1 MFIQDISS
9 FLYRGATLK
18 ELLKSAYFKFGLTA
32 FLSGGALILLYE
44 AINNWDSVG
53 IGWSTIYTIVSPFIY
68 GLVIAYLMCPIY
80 NATVRRMYGLTKDKW
95 RTRKGALRYARI
107 MATIVALMTMTF
119 VVGGLFALILPETIR
134 SITGLVQTMPSRV
147 NGLID
152 WMMSLSMNQNNPEM
166 AKAIETVINHV
177 TTSFLDWAETTLLPS
192 LGDYMSKTFL
202 GVWVTL
208 KTVMNLLIGVI
219 VSVYFL
225 NSKEKFKGQ
234 AKKTIMAL
242 CSKEKADDIFEFA
255 NYSNMQFGGFINGKI
270 IDSAII
276 GVLCFILM
284 TIIGLPYTV
293 LVSTIVG
300 ITNIVPFFGPFIGAI
315 PGTLIILLE
324 SPIEAF
330 YFVLLILALQQFD
343 GNILGPKILG
353 ETSGLASFWVMFAI
367 LVGGGLFG
375 FVGMVLG
382 VPTFAVIYYYT
393 GKLLKKKL
401 RRKNMPEDTEE
412 YMEFNKYDINRKDVL

>member
-1 MFIQDISS
+1 M
-9 FLYRGATLK
+9 K
-18 ELLKSAYFKFGLTA
+18 ELFRSTYFKFGLTVFIAGA
-32 FLSGGALILLYE
+32 FLILLFE
-44 AINNWDSVG
+44 AVNNWTSVG
-53 IGWSTIYTIVSPFIY
+53 SGWNALYTIVSPFVY
-68 GLVIAYLMCPIY
+68 GLVMAYLLCPVY
-80 NATVRRMYGLTKDKW
+80 NSIVRRMYGLTKDRW
-95 RTRKGALRYARI
+95 RTKKGALRYARI
-107 MATIVALMTMTF
+107 MATIVSLAVLF
-119 VVGGLFALILPETIR
+119 GVVGGLFALILPETIR
-134 SITGLVQTMPSRV
+134 SITGLIQTMPERV
-147 NGLID
+147 NALID
-152 WMMSLSMNQNNPEM
+152 WFMGLSVNQNNPEM
-166 AKAIETVINHV
+166 AAAVEALINHA
-177 TTSFLDWAETTLLPS
+177 TSSFMDWAENTLLPR

-208 KTVMNLLIGVI
+208 KTVMNILIGVI

-225 NSKEKFKGQ
+225 NSKEKFKAQ

-242 CSKEKADDIFEFA
+242 FTKEKADDIFELA

-276 GVLCFILM
+276 GVLCAILM
-284 TIIGLPYTV
+284 SIIGLPYTV

-324 SPIEAF
+324 SPIQAL
-330 YFVLLILALQQFD
+330 YFVLLIFGLQQFD

-375 FVGMVLG
+375 FPGMILG
-382 VPTFAVIYYYT
+382 VPTFAVIYYYA
-393 GKLLKKKL
+393 GKLLRKKL
-401 RRKNMPEDTEE
+401 KRKNMAEDTEE

>member
-1 MFIQDISS
+1 M
-9 FLYRGATLK
+9 K
-18 ELLKSAYFKFGLTA
+18 ELLKSTYFKFGLTIFIA
-32 FLSGGALILLYE
+32 GAGLILLFE
-44 AINNWDSVG
+44 AVNNWNSVG
-53 IGWSTIYTIVSPFIY
+53 TGWDTVYTIVSPFIY
-68 GLVIAYLMCPIY
+68 GLVIAYLLCPIY
-80 NATVRRMYGLTKDKW
+80 NAIVRRMYGLTKDNW
-95 RTRKGALRYARI
+95 RSRKGALRYARI
-107 MATIVALMTMTF
+107 MATIVSLLVLF
-119 VVGGLFALILPETIR
+119 GVVGGLFALILPETIR
-134 SITGLVQTMPSRV
+134 SITGLVQTMPTRV
-147 NGLID
+147 NALID
-152 WMMSLSMNQNNPEM
+152 WIMSMSVNENNPEM
-166 AKAIETVINHV
+166 ATAIEAVINHA
-177 TTSFLDWAETTLLPS
+177 TDSFVDWAENTLLPS

-219 VSVYFL
+219 VCVYFL
-225 NSKEKFKGQ
+225 NSKEKFKAQ

-242 CSKEKADDIFEFA
+242 FRKEKADDLFELA
-255 NYSNMQFGGFINGKI
+255 NYTNMQFGGFINGKI

-276 GVLCFILM
+276 GVLCFVLM

-300 ITNIVPFFGPFIGAI
+300 ITNIIPFFGPFIGAI

-324 SPIEAF
+324 SPIQAL
-330 YFVLLILALQQFD
+330 YFVLLIFALQQFD

-375 FVGMVLG
+375 FPGMILG
-382 VPTFAVIYYYT
+382 VPTFAVIYHYSSKFLSR
-393 GKLLKKKL
+393 KLK
-401 RRKNMPEDTEE
+401 RKNMPEVTEE

>member
-1 MFIQDISS
+1 MFIKNS
-9 FLYRGATLK
+9 YRGVTLK
-18 ELLKSAYFKFGLTA
+18 ELIKSTYFKFGLTVFIA
-32 FLSGGALILLYE
+32 GGALILLFE
-44 AINNWDSVG
+44 AVNNWTTVG
-53 IGWSTIYTIVSPFIY
+53 TGWDTLYTIVSPFIY
-68 GLVIAYLMCPIY
+68 GLVIAYLLCPVY
-80 NATVRRMYGLTKDKW
+80 NATVRRMYGLTKEKW

-107 MATIVALMTMTF
+107 MATVVSLLVLVA
-119 VVGGLFALILPETIR
+119 VIGGLFALILPETIR
-134 SITGLVQTMPSRV
+134 SITGLVQTMPDRV
-147 NGLID
+147 NTLID
-152 WMMSLSMNQNNPEM
+152 WVMSLSVNENNPEM
-166 AKAIETVINHV
+166 AAAIEAVINHV
-177 TTSFLDWAETTLLPS
+177 TGSFMDWAENTLLPS

-202 GVWVTL
+202 GVWVTV

-225 NSKEKFKGQ
+225 NSKEKFKAQ

-255 NYSNMQFGGFINGKI
+255 NYTNMQFGGFINGKI

-324 SPIEAF
+324 SPIQAF

-375 FVGMVLG
+375 FAGMILG
-382 VPTFAVIYYYT
+382 VPTFAVVYYYA
-393 GKLLKKKL
+393 GKMLRKKL
-401 RRKNMPEDTEE
+401 KRKNMPEDTEE
-412 YMEFNKYDINRKDVL
+412 YIEFNKYDINRKDVL

>member
-1 MFIQDISS
+1 M
-9 FLYRGATLK
+9 K
-18 ELLKSAYFKFGLTA
+18 EFFRSMYFKIGCTIFV
-32 FLSGGALILLYE
+32 SGALLILLFE
-44 AINNWDSVG
+44 AVNNWTTVDS
-53 IGWSTIYTIVSPFIY
+53 GWNALYTILSPFIY
-68 GLVIAYLMCPIY
+68 GLVMAYLLCPVY
-80 NATVRRMYGLTKDKW
+80 NATVRRMYGLTKDNW
-95 RTRKGALRYARI
+95 RTRKGALKYARI
-107 MATIVALMTMTF
+107 MATIVALIVLF
-119 VVGGLFALILPETIR
+119 GVVGGLFALILPETIR
-134 SITGLVQTMPSRV
+134 SITGLVQTMPDRV
-147 NGLID
+147 SSLLDWIMGL
-152 WMMSLSMNQNNPEM
+152 SVNENNPEM
-166 AKAIETVINHV
+166 AKAIETVVNRMS
-177 TTSFLDWAETTLLPS
+177 TSFLDWAENTMLPS

-219 VSVYFL
+219 VCVYFL
-225 NSKEKFKGQ
+225 NSKEKFKAQ

-242 CSKEKADDIFEFA
+242 CTKERADDLFELA

-276 GVLCFILM
+276 GVLCAILM
-284 TIIGLPYTV
+284 SIVGLPYVV

-300 ITNIVPFFGPFIGAI
+300 LTNVVPFFGPFIGAI

-324 SPIEAF
+324 SPVEAI
-330 YFVLLILALQQFD
+330 YFVILIFALQQFD

-375 FVGMVLG
+375 FIGMILG
-382 VPTFAVIYYYT
+382 VPTFAVIYYYA
-393 GKLLKKKL
+393 GKFLRKKL
-401 RRKNMPEDTEE
+401 KRKNMAEVTEE

>member
-1 MFIQDISS
+1 M
-9 FLYRGATLK
+9 K
-18 ELLKSAYFKFGLTA
+18 ELFRSTYFKFGLTIFIA
-32 FLSGGALILLYE
+32 GSLLILLFE
-44 AINNWDSVG
+44 AVNNWSSVG
-53 IGWSTIYTIVSPFIY
+53 TGWDTLYTIVSPFIY
-68 GLVIAYLMCPIY
+68 GLVMAYLLCPVY
-80 NATVRRMYGLTKDKW
+80 NATVRRMYRLTKDTW
-95 RTRKGALRYARI
+95 GSRKGALRYARI
-107 MATIVALMTMTF
+107 LATVVALLVLF
-119 VVGGLFALILPETIR
+119 GVVGGLFALILPETVR
-134 SITGLVQTMPSRV
+134 SITGLIQTMPERV
-147 NGLID
+147 NALGDWFMGL
-152 WMMSLSMNQNNPEM
+152 SVNENNPEL
-166 AKAIETVINHV
+166 AAAVEAVINHT
-177 TTSFLDWAETTLLPS
+177 TTSFMEWAENTLLPS

-225 NSKEKFKGQ
+225 NSKEKFKAQ

-242 CSKEKADDIFEFA
+242 CTKERADDLFELA

-324 SPIEAF
+324 SPIQAF
-330 YFVLLILALQQFD
+330 YFIILILALQQFD

-375 FVGMVLG
+375 FPGMILG
-382 VPTFAVIYYYT
+382 VPTFAVLYYYAS
-393 GKLLKKKL
+393 KFLRKKL
-401 RRKNMPEDTEE
+401 KRKNMAENTEE

>member
-1 MFIQDISS
+1 M
-9 FLYRGATLK
+9 K
-18 ELLKSAYFKFGLTA
+18 ELLKSTYFKFGLTIFIA
-32 FLSGGALILLYE
+32 GAGLILLFE
-44 AINNWDSVG
+44 AVNNWNSVG
-53 IGWSTIYTIVSPFIY
+53 TGWDTVYTIVSPFIY
-68 GLVIAYLMCPIY
+68 GLVIAYLLCPIY
-80 NATVRRMYGLTKDKW
+80 NAIVRRMYGLTKDRW
-95 RTRKGALRYARI
+95 RSRKGALRYARI
-107 MATIVALMTMTF
+107 MATIVSLLVLF
-119 VVGGLFALILPETIR
+119 GVVGGLFALILPETIR
-134 SITGLVQTMPSRV
+134 SITGLVQTMPTRV
-147 NGLID
+147 NALID
-152 WMMSLSMNQNNPEM
+152 WIMSMSVNENNPEM
-166 AKAIETVINHV
+166 ATAIEAVINHA
-177 TTSFLDWAETTLLPS
+177 TDSFVDWAENTLLPS

-219 VSVYFL
+219 VCVYFL
-225 NSKEKFKGQ
+225 NSKEKFKAQ

-242 CSKEKADDIFEFA
+242 FSKEKADDLFELA
-255 NYSNMQFGGFINGKI
+255 NYTNMQFGGFINGKI

-276 GVLCFILM
+276 GVLCFVLM

-300 ITNIVPFFGPFIGAI
+300 ITNIIPFFGPFIGAI

-324 SPIEAF
+324 SPIQAF
-330 YFVLLILALQQFD
+330 YFVLLIFALQQFD

-375 FVGMVLG
+375 FPGMILG
-382 VPTFAVIYYYT
+382 VPTFAVLYYYAS
-393 GKLLKKKL
+393 KFLRKKL
-401 RRKNMPEDTEE
+401 KRKNMAEDTEE

>member
-1 MFIQDISS
+1 M
-9 FLYRGATLK
+9 K
-18 ELLKSAYFKFGLTA
+18 ELLKSTYFKFGLTIFIA
-32 FLSGGALILLYE
+32 GAGLILLFE
-44 AINNWDSVG
+44 AVNNWNSVG
-53 IGWSTIYTIVSPFIY
+53 TGWDTVYTIVSPFIY
-68 GLVIAYLMCPIY
+68 GLVIAYLLCPIY
-80 NATVRRMYGLTKDKW
+80 NAIVRRMYGLTKDRW
-95 RTRKGALRYARI
+95 GSRKGALRYARI
-107 MATIVALMTMTF
+107 MATIVSLLVLF
-119 VVGGLFALILPETIR
+119 GVVGGLFALILPETIR
-134 SITGLVQTMPSRV
+134 SITGLVQTMPTRV
-147 NGLID
+147 NALID
-152 WMMSLSMNQNNPEM
+152 WIMSMSVNENNPEM
-166 AKAIETVINHV
+166 ATAIEAVINHA
-177 TTSFLDWAETTLLPS
+177 TDSFVDWAENTLLPS

-219 VSVYFL
+219 VCVYFL
-225 NSKEKFKGQ
+225 NSKEKFKAQ

-242 CSKEKADDIFEFA
+242 FSKEKADDLFELA
-255 NYSNMQFGGFINGKI
+255 NYTNMQFGGFINGKI

-300 ITNIVPFFGPFIGAI
+300 ITNIIPFFGPFIGAI

-324 SPIEAF
+324 SPIQAL
-330 YFVLLILALQQFD
+330 YFVLLIFALQQFD

-375 FVGMVLG
+375 FPGMILG
-382 VPTFAVIYYYT
+382 VPTFAVIYHYSS
-393 GKLLKKKL
+393 KFLSKKL
-401 RRKNMPEDTEE
+401 KRKNMPEVTEE

>member
-1 MFIQDISS
+1 M
-9 FLYRGATLK
+9 K
-18 ELLKSAYFKFGLTA
+18 ELFRSTYFKFGLTVFISGA
-32 FLSGGALILLYE
+32 FLILLFE
-44 AINNWDSVG
+44 AVNNWTSVG
-53 IGWSTIYTIVSPFIY
+53 NGWNTLYTIVSPFVY
-68 GLVIAYLMCPIY
+68 GLVIAYLLCPVY
-80 NATVRRMYGLTKDKW
+80 NGIVRRMYGLTKDTW

-107 MATIVALMTMTF
+107 MATIVSLIVLF
-119 VVGGLFALILPETIR
+119 GVIGGLFALILPETVR
-134 SITGLVQTMPSRV
+134 SITGLVQTMPERV
-147 NGLID
+147 NALID
-152 WMMSLSMNQNNPEM
+152 WFMGLSVNQNNPEM
-166 AKAIETVINHV
+166 AAAIETLINHA
-177 TTSFLDWAETTLLPS
+177 TSSFIDWAENTLLPR

-202 GVWVTL
+202 SVWVTV
-208 KTVMNLLIGVI
+208 KTVMNILIGVI

-225 NSKEKFKGQ
+225 NSKEKFKAQ

-242 CSKEKADDIFEFA
+242 CTKEKADDLFELA

-284 TIIGLPYTV
+284 KIIGLPYTV

-324 SPIEAF
+324 SPIQAL
-330 YFVLLILALQQFD
+330 YFVLLILGLQQFD

-375 FVGMVLG
+375 FPGMILG
-382 VPTFAVIYYYT
+382 VPTFAVIYYYA
-393 GKLLKKKL
+393 GKLLRKKL
-401 RRKNMPEDTEE
+401 RRKNMAEDTEE

>member
-1 MFIQDISS
+1 M
-9 FLYRGATLK
+9 K
-18 ELLKSAYFKFGLTA
+18 ELFRSTYFKFGLTVFIAGA
-32 FLSGGALILLYE
+32 FLILLFE
-44 AINNWDSVG
+44 AVNNWASVG
-53 IGWSTIYTIVSPFIY
+53 SGWNALYTIVSPFVY
-68 GLVIAYLMCPIY
+68 GLVMAYLLCPVY
-80 NATVRRMYGLTKDKW
+80 NSIVRRMYGLTKDRW
-95 RTRKGALRYARI
+95 RTKKGALRYARI
-107 MATIVALMTMTF
+107 MATIVSLAVLF
-119 VVGGLFALILPETIR
+119 GVVGGLFALILPETIR
-134 SITGLVQTMPSRV
+134 SITGLIQTMPERV
-147 NGLID
+147 NALID
-152 WMMSLSMNQNNPEM
+152 WFMGLSVNQNNPEM
-166 AKAIETVINHV
+166 AAAVETLINHA
-177 TTSFLDWAETTLLPS
+177 TSSFMDWAENTLLPR

-208 KTVMNLLIGVI
+208 KTVMNILIGVI

-225 NSKEKFKGQ
+225 NSKEKFKAQ

-242 CSKEKADDIFEFA
+242 FTKEKADDIFELA

-276 GVLCFILM
+276 GVLCAILM
-284 TIIGLPYTV
+284 SIIGLPYTV

-324 SPIEAF
+324 SPIQAL
-330 YFVLLILALQQFD
+330 YFVLLIFGLQQFD

-375 FVGMVLG
+375 FPGMILG
-382 VPTFAVIYYYT
+382 VPTFAVIYYYA
-393 GKLLKKKL
+393 GKLLRKKL
-401 RRKNMPEDTEE
+401 KRKNMAEDTEE

>member
-1 MFIQDISS
+1 M
-9 FLYRGATLK
+9 K

-68 GLVIAYLMCPIY
+68 GLVISYLLCPIY
-80 NATVRRMYGLTKDKW
+80 NATVRRMYGLTKDRW
-95 RTRKGALRYARI
+95 RTRKGALRYARV
-107 MATIVALMTMTF
+107 MGTTISLMVLVG

-147 NGLID
+147 NDLID
-152 WMMSLSMNQNNPEM
+152 WIMSMSVNENNPEM
-166 AKAIETVINHV
+166 AKALETIINHV
-177 TTSFLDWAETTLLPS
+177 TGSFVEWAEKTLLPS

-208 KTVMNLLIGVI
+208 KTVMNIFIGVI
-219 VSVYFL
+219 VCVYFL
-225 NSKEKFKGQ
+225 NSKEMFKAQ

-242 CSKEKADDIFEFA
+242 CSKEHADDIFEFA

-276 GVLCFILM
+276 GVLCAVLM
-284 TIIGLPYTV
+284 SIIGLPYTV

-300 ITNIVPFFGPFIGAI
+300 ITNIIPFFGPFIGAI

-324 SPIEAF
+324 SPIQAF
-330 YFVLLILALQQFD
+330 YFVILILALQQFD

-367 LVGGGLFG
+367 LAGGGLFG

-382 VPTFAVIYYYT
+382 VPTFAVLYYYS
-393 GKLLKKKL
+393 GKLLRKKL
-401 RRKNMPEDTEE
+401 KRKNMPEETEE

>member
-1 MFIQDISS
+1 M
-9 FLYRGATLK
+9 K
-18 ELLKSAYFKFGLTA
+18 ELFRSTYFKFGLTVFISGA
-32 FLSGGALILLYE
+32 FLILLFE
-44 AINNWDSVG
+44 AVNNWSSVG
-53 IGWSTIYTIVSPFIY
+53 NGWNTLYTIVSPFVY
-68 GLVIAYLMCPIY
+68 GLVIAYLLCPVY
-80 NATVRRMYGLTKDKW
+80 NGIVRRMYGLTKDTW

-107 MATIVALMTMTF
+107 MATIVSLIVLF
-119 VVGGLFALILPETIR
+119 GVIGGLFALILPETVR
-134 SITGLVQTMPSRV
+134 SITGLVQTMPERV
-147 NGLID
+147 NALID
-152 WMMSLSMNQNNPEM
+152 WFMGLSVNQNNPEM
-166 AKAIETVINHV
+166 AAAIETLINHA
-177 TTSFLDWAETTLLPS
+177 TSSFIDWAENTLLPR

-202 GVWVTL
+202 GVWVTV
-208 KTVMNLLIGVI
+208 KTVMNILIGVI

-225 NSKEKFKGQ
+225 NSKEKFKAQ
-234 AKKTIMAL
+234 AKKTIIAL
-242 CSKEKADDIFEFA
+242 CTKEKADDLFELA

-284 TIIGLPYTV
+284 KIIGLPYTV

-324 SPIEAF
+324 NPIQAL
-330 YFVLLILALQQFD
+330 YFVLLILGLQQFD

-375 FVGMVLG
+375 FPGMILG
-382 VPTFAVIYYYT
+382 VPTFAVIYYYA
-393 GKLLKKKL
+393 GKLLRKKL
-401 RRKNMPEDTEE
+401 RRKNMAEDTEE

>member
-1 MFIQDISS
+1 M
-9 FLYRGATLK
+9 K
-18 ELLKSAYFKFGLTA
+18 ELLKSTYFKFGLTIFIA
-32 FLSGGALILLYE
+32 GAGLILLFE
-44 AINNWDSVG
+44 AVNNWNSVG
-53 IGWSTIYTIVSPFIY
+53 TGWDTVYTIVSPFIY
-68 GLVIAYLMCPIY
+68 GLVIAYLLCPTY
-80 NATVRRMYGLTKDKW
+80 NAIVRRMYGLTKDRW
-95 RTRKGALRYARI
+95 RSRKGALRYARI
-107 MATIVALMTMTF
+107 MATIVSLLVLF
-119 VVGGLFALILPETIR
+119 GVVGGLFALILPETIR
-134 SITGLVQTMPSRV
+134 SITGLVQTMPTRV
-147 NGLID
+147 NALID
-152 WMMSLSMNQNNPEM
+152 WIMSMSVNENNPEM
-166 AKAIETVINHV
+166 ATAIEAVINHA
-177 TTSFLDWAETTLLPS
+177 TDSFVDWAENTLLPS

-219 VSVYFL
+219 VCVYFL
-225 NSKEKFKGQ
+225 NSKEKFKAQ

-242 CSKEKADDIFEFA
+242 FSKEKADDLFELA
-255 NYSNMQFGGFINGKI
+255 NYTNMQFGGFINGKI

-276 GVLCFILM
+276 GVLCFVLM

-300 ITNIVPFFGPFIGAI
+300 ITNIIPFFGPFIGAI

-324 SPIEAF
+324 SPIQAF
-330 YFVLLILALQQFD
+330 YFVLLIFALQQFD

-375 FVGMVLG
+375 FPGMILG
-382 VPTFAVIYYYT
+382 VPTFAVIYHYSS
-393 GKLLKKKL
+393 KFLSKKL
-401 RRKNMPEDTEE
+401 KRKNMPEVTEE

>member
-1 MFIQDISS
+1 M
-9 FLYRGATLK
+9 K
-18 ELLKSAYFKFGLTA
+18 ELFRSMYFKLGMTVFVAGA
-32 FLSGGALILLYE
+32 ALILLFE
-44 AINNWDSVG
+44 AVNNWTSVG
-53 IGWSTIYTIVSPFIY
+53 SGWDTLYTIVSPFVY
-68 GLVIAYLMCPIY
+68 GLVMAYLLCPVY

-95 RTRKGALRYARI
+95 RSRKGALRYARI
-107 MATIVALMTMTF
+107 MATIVALLVLF
-119 VVGGLFALILPETIR
+119 GVVGGLFALILPETIR
-134 SITGLVQTMPSRV
+134 SITGLIQTMPERV
-147 NGLID
+147 NRLIEWIMGL
-152 WMMSLSMNQNNPEM
+152 SLNQNNPEI
-166 AKAIETVINHV
+166 AAAIEAVINH
-177 TTSFLDWAETTLLPS
+177 TTDSFMDWAENTLLPR

-202 GVWVTL
+202 GVWGTL
-208 KTVMNLLIGVI
+208 KTVMNILIGVI

-225 NSKEKFKGQ
+225 NSKEKFKAQ

-242 CSKEKADDIFEFA
+242 CTKERADDIFEFA

-276 GVLCFILM
+276 GVLCAILM
-284 TIIGLPYTV
+284 SIIGLPYTV

-300 ITNIVPFFGPFIGAI
+300 ITNIIPFFGPFIGAI

-324 SPIEAF
+324 SPIQAL
-330 YFVLLILALQQFD
+330 YFVFLILALQQFD

-382 VPTFAVIYYYT
+382 VPTFAVVYYYSS
-393 GKLLKKKL
+393 KFLRKRLK
-401 RRKNMPEDTEE
+401 RKNMPEDTEE
-412 YMEFNKYDINRKDVL
+412 YLEFNKYDINRKDVL

>member
-1 MFIQDISS
+1 M
-9 FLYRGATLK
+9 K
-18 ELLKSAYFKFGLTA
+18 ELFRSTYFKFGLTVFISGA
-32 FLSGGALILLYE
+32 FLILLFE
-44 AINNWDSVG
+44 AVNNWTSVG
-53 IGWSTIYTIVSPFIY
+53 NGWNTLYTIVSPFVY
-68 GLVIAYLMCPIY
+68 GLVIAYLLCPVY
-80 NATVRRMYGLTKDKW
+80 NGIVRRMYGLTKDTW

-107 MATIVALMTMTF
+107 MATIVSLIVLF
-119 VVGGLFALILPETIR
+119 GVIGGLFALILPETVR
-134 SITGLVQTMPSRV
+134 SITGLVQTMPERV
-147 NGLID
+147 NALID
-152 WMMSLSMNQNNPEM
+152 WFMGLSVNQNNPEM
-166 AKAIETVINHV
+166 AAAIETLINHA
-177 TTSFLDWAETTLLPS
+177 TSSFIDWAENTLLPR

-202 GVWVTL
+202 GVWVTV
-208 KTVMNLLIGVI
+208 KTVMNILIGVI

-225 NSKEKFKGQ
+225 NSKEKFKAQ

-242 CSKEKADDIFEFA
+242 CTKEKADDLFELA

-284 TIIGLPYTV
+284 KIIGLPYTV

-324 SPIEAF
+324 SPIQAL
-330 YFVLLILALQQFD
+330 YFVLLILGLQQFD

-375 FVGMVLG
+375 FPGMILG
-382 VPTFAVIYYYT
+382 VPTFAVIYYYA
-393 GKLLKKKL
+393 GKLLRKKL
-401 RRKNMPEDTEE
+401 RRKNMAEDTEE